1 MLRLAIAFEMIEWG
15 EVLKWFSVKISEI
28 YNVL

>member
-1 MLRLAIAFEMIEWG
+1 MLRLAIAFEMIEG
-15 EVLKWFSVKISEI
+15 AEVLKWFSVKISEI